1 MDELSGRTSV
11 ALPEIV
17 FGASRLQLHHA
28 ASGVSI
34 ELGTV
39 EAMGSWAACQK
50 EGAQGGYSVLKVPS
64 SAQWQASAAG
74 GAADAVNAVNASAT
88 ESGYD
93 WTFTT
98 DWAGNVTAPKPVS
111 AGAAGTAGAAER
123 EPVFFSKTA
132 MSGIERSL
140 LVDQSVPILL
150 FDEVSLV
157 HTTIRDHAASRL
169 ELPSTPRP
177 LPSSMP

>member
-1 MDELSGRTSV
+1 M
-11 ALPEIV
+11 

-64 SAQWQASAAG
+64 SAQWQASAVG
-74 GAADAVNAVNASAT
+74 GAADAVNEIAT
-88 ESGYD
+88 ESDYD

-111 AGAAGTAGAAER
+111 SKPAAAGAADAAGAAER

-150 FDEVSLV
+150 FDEV
-157 HTTIRDHAASRL
+157 R
-169 ELPSTPRP
+169 
-177 LPSSMP
+177 